1 MEAVDLRNRS
11 KENWTGEITVK
22 SALMVLILIFSFLQ
36 CPDSTHSSHFCGPAA
51 MCLVERER
59 LNQTYLHNSMMN
71 ISIFHVE
78 DDVECDILSVFTLVI
93 VRHRFNVTNKN
104 DSFYKYVSNSK

>member
-1 MEAVDLRNRS
+1 
-11 KENWTGEITVK
+11 
-22 SALMVLILIFSFLQ
+22 
-36 CPDSTHSSHFCGPAA
+36 
-51 MCLVERER
+51 
-59 LNQTYLHNSMMN
+59 MMN

-78 DDVECDILSVFTLVI
+78 DDDECDILSVFTLVI